1 MLKIGH
7 RGAKA
12 YAPENTISSFKKAL
26 ELGVDMVECD
36 IRLTKDSQPIVIH
49 DAQLMR
55 LSKKIRRVSQLTL
68 TEIKEIKI
76 KESESIP
83 TLAEVLTAID
93 HQVGLKVELKVKDS
107 AKIVIE
113 VLRQNK
119 IDLAN
124 VIISSNHPSEIRAV
138 EDLEPAIETALTF
151 RSGNA
156 VNIWFVLD
164 FLALFFLPL
173 TKYYIYWVVKQAHAD
188 YLDIN
193 YRLLD
198 KRKVDYFKKHG
209 IKVCAWT
216 VDNPKKIEYLKNLG
230 IDGIITNYPDRLWIK
245 ISKII

>member
-36 IRLTKDSQPIVIH
+36 IRLTKDNQPVVIH
-49 DAQLMR
+49 DAQLLR
-55 LSKKIRRVSQLTL
+55 LAKKINRVSQLTL
-68 TEIKEIKI
+68 KEIKEMKI
-76 KESESIP
+76 RGSETIP
-83 TLAEVLTAID
+83 TLAEVLEVID
-93 HQVGLKVELKVKDS
+93 NQVGLKIELKVKG
-107 AKIVIE
+107 AAPAVIE

-119 IDLAN
+119 INLTN

-138 EDLEPAIETALTF
+138 EEFEPAIETALTF
-151 RSGNA
+151 RSAN
-156 VNIWFVLD
+156 VFNIWLILD
-164 FLALFFLPL
+164 FLALLFLPL
-173 TKYYIYWVVKQAHAD
+173 TKYYIFWVVRQAHAD

-198 KRKVDYFKKHG
+198 KKKVDYFQRHG

-216 VDNPKKIEYLKNLG
+216 VDSQKKIDYLKSLG
-230 IDGIITNYPDRLWIK
+230 IDGIVTNYPDRL
-245 ISKII
+245 